1 MRTDAAHHGNADKPR
16 VLKVPQFAEELPA
29 LLAQFPNAR
38 LVVANRHDEDVL
50 HSSMSVVA
58 NQMTIQ
64 SDEVDL
70 EWIEAEWRRKLE
82 LRHSRVQAA
91 LADFNGAVAHV
102 HFDELGA
109 DWESEIARI
118 YRELDIELTPQA
130 SANMAKELTSSKGGA
145 HSAHAAQLQRF
156 KSGKPV

>member
-1 MRTDAAHHGNADKPR
+1 M
-16 VLKVPQFAEELPA
+16 
-29 LLAQFPNAR
+29 
-38 LVVANRHDEDVL
+38 VANRHDDDVL

-64 SDEVDL
+64 SNNVDL
-70 EWIEAEWRRKLE
+70 DWVEAEWRRKLK

-91 LADFNGAVAHV
+91 LADFDGAIAHV

-118 YRELDIELTPQA
+118 YNELDLELTPQA
-130 SANMAKELTSSKGGA
+130 RAAMAKEMASSEGGA
-145 HSAHAAQLQRF
+145 HSKHAAQLQGFR
-156 KSGKPV
+156 SDAAA